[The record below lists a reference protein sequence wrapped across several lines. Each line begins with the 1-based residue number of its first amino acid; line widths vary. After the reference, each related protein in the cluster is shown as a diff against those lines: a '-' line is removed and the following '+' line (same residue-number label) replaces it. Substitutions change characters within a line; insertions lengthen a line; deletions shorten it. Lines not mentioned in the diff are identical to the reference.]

1 MVFCIHLT
9 ILHLKSMLKP
19 VESPAPVASTRE
31 RRSQQLLKLIDKFN
45 QGSMTTQDVGQL
57 LNCKTACAEK
67 YLQQLRDEDVIVL
80 DHYHGASMSSA
91 GKPAY
96 RLSSDAEK
104 IRKFQ
109 EMILQPR
116 KSRSSREKLISL
128 QAQGSILNVTVGAN
142 GQRIY
147 MLADETHHA
156 IRPNSEPIRRDPLV
170 AALFGAAG
178 AVSASA

>member
-1 MVFCIHLT
+1 
-9 ILHLKSMLKP
+9 MLKP
-19 VESPAPVASTRE
+19 VESSVQVASAPTSASTRE
-31 RRSQQLLKLIDKFN
+31 RRSQQLLKLIDKFY
-45 QGSMTTQDVGQL
+45 QGSMTTHDVGQL

-67 YLQQLRDEDVIVL
+67 YLQQLRDEEVIVL
-80 DHYHGASMSSA
+80 DHYHGASMSSP

-96 RLSSDAEK
+96 RLSGDTDK

-109 EMILQPR
+109 EMIVLP
-116 KSRSSREKLISL
+116 KKNRSSREKLISL

-156 IRPNSEPIRRDPLV
+156 IRPHSEPIRRDPLV

-178 AVSASA
+178 AVSANM